1 MDLKKLE
8 DLYKELGILKR
19 RLDDL
24 NENKSILENMGEI
37 TVRRRRNSNGK
48 SDFTIDK
55 YTLIDINNSSSKTF
69 AILLTSQ
76 LNETIASVEKE
87 IQELLK
93 KGIE

>member
-8 DLYKELGILKR
+8 DLYKELGILR
-19 RLDDL
+19 RKLDDL
-24 NENKSILENMGEI
+24 NENKSILENMGGI
-37 TVRRRRNSNGK
+37 TVRRRRDGEGK
-48 SDFTIDK
+48 HDFTIDK
-55 YTLIDINNSSSKTF
+55 YTLIDINNSSAKTF

-76 LNETIASVEKE
+76 LNEKIASVEKE

>member
-8 DLYKELGILKR
+8 DLCTELGILR
-19 RLDDL
+19 IRLDDL

-37 TVRRRRNSNGK
+37 TVRRRRDGKGK

-76 LNETIASVEKE
+76 LNETIASIEKE
-87 IQELLK
+87 IQEL
-93 KGIE
+93 

>member
-37 TVRRRRNSNGK
+37 TVRRRRDSKGK